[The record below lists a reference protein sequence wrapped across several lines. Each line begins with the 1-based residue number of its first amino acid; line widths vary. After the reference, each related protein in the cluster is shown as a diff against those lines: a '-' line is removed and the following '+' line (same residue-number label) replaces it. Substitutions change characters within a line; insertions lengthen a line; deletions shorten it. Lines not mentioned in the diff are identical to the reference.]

1 MAGAAA
7 RIAGVGRDNA
17 LGAMVGIA
25 NVAGRYREVNLGP
38 ASARL
43 LLAKNPAGWNEI
55 LDFLSAPPAGVVV
68 AVNAQGPDGYDT
80 SWLWDVDFERLEGRP
95 VGAAGER
102 ALDVPVRLRYP
113 GVPHQ
118 GCPDALAA
126 VRQLPPG
133 KVELVAN
140 YTAFQTV

>member
-55 LDFLSAPPAGVVV
+55 LDFLSAPPAGVVG
-68 AVNAQGPDGYDT
+68 AVNAHGPARYDT
-80 SWLWDVDFERLEGRP
+80 SWLWDRRFERPAGP
-95 VGAAGER
+95 PGAAAGER
-102 ALDVPVRLRYP
+102 GLGGGRPRRHPPPPPDGSPGALRPV
-113 GVPHQ
+113 G
-118 GCPDALAA
+118 
-126 VRQLPPG
+126 
-133 KVELVAN
+133 
-140 YTAFQTV
+140 